1 MRKIKRTILAL
12 NFATFALI
20 LGACAYHSE
29 GPLERTGKHLDRAAE
44 RTGEA
49 ASEAGEAVLAPLK

>member
-1 MRKIKRTILAL
+1 MKKAIRSIIALAVVS
-12 NFATFALI
+12 TFALI
-20 LGACAYHSE
+20 SACAYHSE

-49 ASEAGEAVLAPLK
+49 ANEAGEAVLAPLK